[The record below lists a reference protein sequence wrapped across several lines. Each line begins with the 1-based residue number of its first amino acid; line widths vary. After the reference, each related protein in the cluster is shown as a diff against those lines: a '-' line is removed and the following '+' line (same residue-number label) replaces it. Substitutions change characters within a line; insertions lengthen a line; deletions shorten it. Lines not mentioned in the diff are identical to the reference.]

1 MRDDTIVII
10 SYASQVDA
18 HIARTRLADAQIPC
32 ALEDEGIVAA
42 YGGISSA
49 VGGVKVRVRRE
60 DAQRAYALLSDTSDG
75 FLEDSMFVDE
85 DEAALFDGECDAAS
99 EEEIEGG
106 ARGGVI
112 AKIAR
117 LLRGG

>member
-1 MRDDTIVII
+1 MPDDTIVII
-10 SYASQVDA
+10 AYASQVDA

-85 DEAALFDGECDAAS
+85 EEAALFAGDA
-99 EEEIEGG
+99 EGG
-106 ARGGVI
+106 HEDAGAKGGVI
-112 AKIAR
+112 GKLAK
-117 LLRGG
+117 LLRGS

>member
-1 MRDDTIVII
+1 MLDDTIVII

-85 DEAALFDGECDAAS
+85 EEAALFSGEEDAS
-99 EEEIEGG
+99 REDEGG
-106 ARGGVI
+106 KVGVI
-112 AKIAR
+112 GKIAR
-117 LLRGG
+117 MLRGS